1 MNRYI
6 YCFAIT
12 LLTSA
17 CGFLDIDTP
26 GIVSND
32 KMFENGQG
40 FIDAMDGVY
49 ASMASEELYGKDLSF
64 GFIDEIA
71 QLYFNDYG
79 EGETTLTKSIDYNR
93 QNQS

>member
-12 LLTSA
+12 ILTSA

-32 KMFENGQG
+32 KMFENGRDCPKSQTLLSENQKS
-40 FIDAMDGVY
+40 
-49 ASMASEELYGKDLSF
+49 ASGLV
-64 GFIDEIA
+64 
-71 QLYFNDYG
+71 
-79 EGETTLTKSIDYNR
+79 
-93 QNQS
+93 

>member
-1 MNRYI
+1 MMNRYI

-40 FIDAMDGVY
+40 FMRLTQKVSFFVY
-49 ASMASEELYGKDLSF
+49 KD
-64 GFIDEIA
+64 
-71 QLYFNDYG
+71 
-79 EGETTLTKSIDYNR
+79 SI
-93 QNQS
+93 